1 MKFKKVS
8 TSYDGSPDGLSSEIL
23 FRQDSLPC
31 GMIEGSPKPLNLS
44 SYSYYPPPG
53 ISGHSAA
60 ASTTS
65 PVSNIDIVSRGFPY
79 QQPPYY
85 NNLSATSGLEALGHR
100 PSDGIPLSSAGISHQ
115 QQKYPIT
122 NNNYPTTQPSSH
134 ISHGQYN
141 YQTHYYAN
149 TTN

>member
-44 SYSYYPPPG
+44 SYTYYTPPG
-53 ISGHSAA
+53 IPGHSAA
-60 ASTTS
+60 SSSTS
-65 PVSNIDIVSRGFPY
+65 PVANIDIVGRGFPY
-79 QQPPYY
+79 QQPQYY
-85 NNLSATSGLEALGHR
+85 NNLSATSSLDVLGHR
-100 PSDGIPLSSAGISHQ
+100 PSDGLSLGSAAISHQ
-115 QQKYPIT
+115 QKYAMS
-122 NNNYPTTQPSSH
+122 NNNYQTTQQSGV
-134 ISHGQYN
+134 HGQYN
-141 YQTHYYAN
+141 YQSHYYAN